1 MALGYCYQGAFFS
14 PHHFAEMKEMFD
26 KQLQTYEAGC
36 RMLPRTARRHN
47 EMSIPMDLPSLKKFL
62 DAGKR
67 NRKRKQ
73 NKKEFNELQKVVTSI
88 AKDISRMDKKSRP
101 KGVILYFEGLDCSGK
116 SSTGGLV
123 QQVLEQ
129 AGYNVLMRQ
138 YNRPPTAEQQKMDWM
153 DRFEVPG
160 GEGGSTNL
168 TVELTPKDTT
178 DHDNELETKPI
189 ALVWD
194 RGPAGDFVYGGLNNM
209 SSSEKARYYDEF
221 IAFDHRC
228 QENDILFLKL
238 LFVTN
243 RDSIASTLGKRLAQ
257 KHMARDLKSWL
268 RACTPSSVR
277 GRGDDEKT
285 VSLYAGLNA
294 IAGHIDPT
302 DFIAFNNYE
311 RNLQQFANFALN
323 TETKDNPWV
332 VVNTVNR
339 YDARKS
345 LLKVFRSY
353 LHRSSKKGSVS
364 TTTVAQ
370 HKMDMN
376 TMMTNKFA
384 MSNKHRQLISIS
396 IMGLLLLLYIYLRKL
411 TAE

>member
-14 PHHFAEMKEMFD
+14 PHHFAEMKGMFD

-129 AGYNVLMRQ
+129 AGYDVLMRQ

-189 ALVWD
+189 AIVWD
-194 RGPAGDFVYGGLNNM
+194 RGPAGDFVYGGFNTML
-209 SSSEKARYYDEF
+209 SSEKARYFDEF

-353 LHRSSKKGSVS
+353 LHRSSK
-364 TTTVAQ
+364 
-370 HKMDMN
+370 
-376 TMMTNKFA
+376 
-384 MSNKHRQLISIS
+384 
-396 IMGLLLLLYIYLRKL
+396 
-411 TAE
+411 